1 MSAPWRALFLTLFFV
16 HSGCANDAMGMS
28 ETRSLTAERPYVLGG
43 KKDSGNL
50 YSNTVLL
57 TAPGAAL
64 ESGFCSG
71 VLVSPRRVL
80 TAAHCVCLERHVT
93 TPTGKALTQIDG
105 SLCMRSLTVQ
115 TFIYG
120 EKTVP
125 QRYAGIKIEPH
136 PALKLLYDS
145 DGNLVSAESDLAVIH
160 LEKPIQEIPA
170 AALSKQDIAP
180 GSSIVLVGFGDTQL
194 QKSER
199 ARERFFGRTEVSQV
213 EGELLRVLKPGP
225 HAYQGDS
232 GGPCF
237 KWGEGAD
244 RPSLVG
250 IIRGGGAA
258 VYSSITSTSLPRN
271 RQWLERI
278 IREDTGTDAGPAP

>member
-1 MSAPWRALFLTLFFV
+1 MSALWRALFLMLFFA
-16 HSGCANDAMGMS
+16 HGGCASDALGTS
-28 ETRSLTAERPYVLGG
+28 ETRAFAAEHPYLLGG

-50 YSNTVLL
+50 YPNTVLL
-57 TAPGAAL
+57 TAPGAEL

-80 TAAHCVCLERHVT
+80 TAAHCVCMERRIT
-93 TPTGKALTQIDG
+93 TPVGRATTLIDG

-115 TFIYG
+115 AFIYG

-125 QRYAGIKIEPH
+125 QQYSAIKVEPH
-136 PALKLLYDS
+136 PGLKLLYDR
-145 DGNLVSAESDLAVIH
+145 DGNVISAESDLAVLH
-160 LEKPIQEIPA
+160 LEKPIQEIAA
-170 AALSKQDIAP
+170 AALSRQDVTP
-180 GSSIVLVGFGDTQL
+180 GNSIVLVGFGDTQFE
-194 QKSER
+194 QNVHV
-199 ARERFFGRTEVSQV
+199 RERFFGRTEIAQV

-225 HAYQGDS
+225 HAYLGDS

-237 KWGEGAD
+237 RWVEGTA
-244 RPSLVG
+244 RPTLVG

-278 IREDTGTDAGPAP
+278 IREDSGADAGTAP